1 MAAQIFPLPLRI
13 STCYVIRDR
22 GTIMVDSGPPKKAD
36 AIKILLS
43 RLGVPLEAIRLIVL
57 THGHWDH
64 TSSARDLKLL
74 TGASIAI
81 HEADRPDIEE
91 SRFEFPPGVTT
102 WGRTLRAV
110 MEPLVR
116 RYVTVPPVKADIV
129 LTGEKFPLQDYGV
142 DGCIIHTP
150 GHTAGSVSVLLEDG
164 AAFVGCLAHSGLP
177 LRLRPGLPIF
187 SDDIEK
193 VKESWTLVLQGGA
206 RMIYPAHG
214 KPFSADLVKRFVWP

>member
-1 MAAQIFPLPLRI
+1 MPVQIFPLPLRI

-22 GTIMVDSGPPKKAD
+22 GTIMIDGGPPKKVD
-36 AIKILLS
+36 TIRKLLS
-43 RLGVPLEAIRLIVL
+43 GFGIPPDAIRLIVL

-64 TSSARDLKLL
+64 TCSAKDVKLL

-81 HEADRPDIEE
+81 HEADRPDLEE
-91 SRFEFPPGVTT
+91 SRYQFPPGVTT
-102 WGRTLRAV
+102 WGRIMRAM
-110 MEPLVR
+110 MEPMVR
-116 RYVTVPPVKADIV
+116 RYVAVPPVKADIV
-129 LTGEKFPLQDYGV
+129 LTGQDFPLRDYGI

-150 GHTAGSVSVLLEDG
+150 GHTAGSVSVLLEGG
-164 AAFVGCLAHSGLP
+164 AAFVGCLAHSGPP

-193 VKESWTLVLQGGA
+193 VKESWSLILQRGA

-214 KPFSADLVKRFVWP
+214 KPFSADLVKRFVLP